1 MRKRGFI
8 MERPKREIQRRR
20 VHEDIVE
27 YLLDDIK
34 SGVYKVGEELPS
46 ERDLMDEF
54 RVGRPAIRE
63 SLLRLERMGII
74 ETRPGVRA
82 KICQPTV
89 SPLLE
94 EMSDVVKLNLQTPEG
109 QKYFQD
115 ARCFFES
122 ALARNAAK
130 RIDDKRL
137 GKLKELLDAKRALLD
152 DVDAFA
158 ELDMRF
164 HEIIAEVSGN
174 PIFIIV
180 YRNLSKWL
188 LEQRLT
194 TLKFQGQPER
204 ALEAHTQIYDALLA
218 RDSDQAERAMMDHL
232 RQIQDLYQS
241 IMASIA

>member
-1 MRKRGFI
+1 

-89 SPLLE
+89 LPLLE

-115 ARCFFES
+115 ARCF
-122 ALARNAAK
+122 
-130 RIDDKRL
+130 
-137 GKLKELLDAKRALLD
+137 
-152 DVDAFA
+152 
-158 ELDMRF
+158 
-164 HEIIAEVSGN
+164 
-174 PIFIIV
+174 
-180 YRNLSKWL
+180 
-188 LEQRLT
+188 
-194 TLKFQGQPER
+194 
-204 ALEAHTQIYDALLA
+204 
-218 RDSDQAERAMMDHL
+218 
-232 RQIQDLYQS
+232 
-241 IMASIA
+241 

>member
-1 MRKRGFI
+1 

-180 YRNLSKWL
+180 YRNLSK
-188 LEQRLT
+188 
-194 TLKFQGQPER
+194 
-204 ALEAHTQIYDALLA
+204 
-218 RDSDQAERAMMDHL
+218 
-232 RQIQDLYQS
+232 
-241 IMASIA
+241 